1 MDESL
6 EAAFVQTV
14 EEVTSR
20 AGTRAEIEI
29 DPDIKL
35 PSESK
40 EALLRVVRE
49 AVSNASRHG
58 GAQRVR
64 VQLLNGDV
72 IRLIVSDDGSGF
84 DPAILGTDS
93 GGFGLATMTERVH
106 ALGGDVHIASRP
118 KAGTKIEVVLP

>member
-1 MDESL
+1 M
-6 EAAFVQTV
+6 AG
-14 EEVTSR
+14 R

-29 DPDIKL
+29 DPDIRL

-40 EALLRVVRE
+40 EALLRIVRE

-58 GAQRVR
+58 GAQSVR
-64 VQLLNGDV
+64 VQLLNGDG

-84 DPAILGTDS
+84 DPAILETDM
-93 GGFGLATMTERVH
+93 GGYGLATMTERIH
-106 ALGGDVHIASRP
+106 ALGGQLSIASRP